1 MSPVTLTYCF
11 NKVNKLLLFLM
22 TNRTKAFTP
31 AFLEV
36 IDATARKCFGHLPV
50 VNYRTGF
57 KYLKRKPIGP
67 LITNHYTPDMTRA
80 FRDLTEDFST
90 ELEELQVDRLD
101 RLKRRGKSIPKKGQ
115 GKRASKKK

>member
-1 MSPVTLTYCF
+1 M
-11 NKVNKLLLFLM
+11 M
-22 TNRTKAFTP
+22 TNRTKGFTP
-31 AFLEV
+31 AFLAV

-50 VNYRTGF
+50 ESFRTGF
-57 KYLKRKPIGP
+57 KYLKMKPIGP
-67 LITNHYTPDMTRA
+67 LATNHYTPDMTRA

-90 ELEELQVDRLD
+90 ELEDLQVDRLD